1 MRQRFRLTM
10 KLIENILF
18 DIVTVIVYSQVI
30 PTVLQKLDL
39 QGDYWSHKHSL
50 WKDFKLEDFKQFEAN
65 NGVTSV
71 NFLCSRV

>member
-30 PTVLQKLDL
+30 PTVLQELDL
-39 QGDYWSHKHSL
+39 QGDY
-50 WKDFKLEDFKQFEAN
+50 
-65 NGVTSV
+65 
-71 NFLCSRV
+71 